1 MRFLVDACL
10 PRKVVVLLRERGH
23 EAQDVRDI
31 GLRHALDP
39 QIAATARERGA
50 CLITADRGFG
60 NVWEYPPQD
69 QSGIVV
75 LRLPKCANSPF
86 IVKLLED
93 LLVREDI
100 LERLPGRLAIV
111 EPGRIRLRPA

>member
-10 PRKVVVLLRERGH
+10 PRKVAVLLRERGH
-23 EAQDVRDI
+23 EADDVRDI
-31 GLRHALDP
+31 GLRHAPDP
-39 QIAATARERGA
+39 QIAAASRERGA

-60 NVWEYPPQD
+60 NVWEYPPED

-75 LRLPKCANSPF
+75 LRLLKHANSPF

-93 LLVREDI
+93 LLAREDI
-100 LERLPGRLAIV
+100 LGRLPGRLAIV